1 MIPKSPAIIGRGT
14 LMKGGNTFMADTE
27 KEQPIYDEKVN
38 YIFDNFKEWEVQRG
52 DS

>member
-1 MIPKSPAIIGRGT
+1 LIPKSPAIIGRGI

-38 YIFDNFKEWEVQRG
+38 YILTALKNGKSR
-52 DS
+52 